1 MSTCFDKDL
10 PFSLSTLI
18 NHIINAAEGDFDG
31 GIFKLRWCRVWWIK
45 PARLART
52 PIEISFVVGIT
63 VAVLM
68 YFPRFVNQ

>member
-1 MSTCFDKDL
+1 MEG
-10 PFSLSTLI
+10 FS
-18 NHIINAAEGDFDG
+18 NFADVGHAG
-31 GIFKLRWCRVWWIK
+31 WIK